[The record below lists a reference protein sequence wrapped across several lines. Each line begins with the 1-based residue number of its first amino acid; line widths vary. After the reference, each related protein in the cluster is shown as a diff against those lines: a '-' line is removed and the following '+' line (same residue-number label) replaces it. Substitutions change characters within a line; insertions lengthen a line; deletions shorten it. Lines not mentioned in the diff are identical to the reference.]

1 MSFLFPASRAVV
13 SSAKRRCS
21 DLAAVTLASRDDVR
35 GRHAWTG
42 ASAGRPT
49 ATDWAGPPE
58 CGPCE
63 SRRDRSRGRPVRA
76 KRPSPGGGP
85 TRRVLQLLGDVEDTF
100 GVVFM
105 AGPLD
110 PTRLISNVPREP
122 ALISLKWEPEAR
134 TPGPRDTGLLVGIT
148 ELDHVIGVGGR
159 LRPQIHGRIEAGQRW
174 RSAMVQLPQVPDA
187 IDVRMEQPEDRIL

>member
-1 MSFLFPASRAVV
+1 MSVAAMHGQVHQRAGQQQQIGQGRQNVARVSREEIDPEGGQYERNDPAQ
-13 SSAKRRCS
+13 
-21 DLAAVTLASRDDVR
+21 
-35 GRHAWTG
+35 
-42 ASAGRPT
+42 
-49 ATDWAGPPE
+49 
-58 CGPCE
+58 
-63 SRRDRSRGRPVRA
+63 
-76 KRPSPGGGP
+76 GGP

-159 LRPQIHGRIEAGQRW
+159 LRPRIHGRIEAGQRW